1 MENQT
6 NQPSPATIMQIGSG
20 FWASKILL
28 TAVNFQIFTRLA
40 EKQSMTAK
48 ELKTDLELHCTD
60 RNVFDFLDTLAGF
73 GFLNRAG
80 VLETAIYS
88 NSIDTETF
96 LDKNKPSYI
105 GGILE
110 MMNER
115 LYGFWGNLEKGLQTG
130 NPQNEATIGV
140 NLFEAIYKDA
150 EKLKVFVHG
159 MTGVQMGGF
168 IGFAEKFDFSKYK
181 TMVDVGGSSGMLSIM
196 VAKHHP
202 HISCTTFDLPAI
214 EPIANETIQQ
224 FQLSD
229 RVKAQ
234 SGDFFID
241 SLPKADIIT
250 MGNILHD
257 WDEDTKLLLMNKAF
271 EAVNEGGAFVVLENI
286 IDDNR
291 KENIFGMMM
300 SLNMLI
306 ETGKGFD
313 YTFADFNTWAKA
325 VGFKTTSLISL
336 AGPTSAAIAYK

>member
-40 EKQSMTAK
+40 ENKSMTAK
-48 ELKTDLELHCTD
+48 ELKTDLEFHCTD
-60 RNVFDFLDTLAGF
+60 RHVFDFLDTLAGF
-73 GFLNRAG
+73 GFLNRVG
-80 VLETAIYS
+80 LLETAIYS
-88 NSIDTETF
+88 NTIDTETF

-140 NLFEAIYKDA
+140 NIFEAIYKDA
-150 EKLKVFVHG
+150 DKLKVFVHG
-159 MTGVQMGGF
+159 MTGTQMGGF
-168 IGFAEKFDFSKYK
+168 IGFSEKFDFSKYK

-196 VAKHHP
+196 VTKHHP
-202 HISCTTFDLPAI
+202 HISCTTFDLPPI
-214 EPIANETIQQ
+214 EPIANEIIQQ

-229 RVKAQ
+229 KVKTQ
-234 SGDFFID
+234 SGDFFTD

-257 WDEDTKLLLMNKAF
+257 WDEDTKLLLMKKAF
-271 EAVNEGGAFVVLENI
+271 EAVNEGGAFIVIENI

-291 KENIFGMMM
+291 KENVFGMMM

-313 YTFADFNTWAKA
+313 YTFADFNIWAKA

-336 AGPTSAAIAYK
+336 AGPTSAAVAYK

>member
-6 NQPSPATIMQIGSG
+6 NHPSPATIMQIGTG

-40 EKQSMTAK
+40 EKKSMTAK

-60 RNVFDFLDTLAGF
+60 RNVFDFLDTLTGF
-73 GFLNRAG
+73 GFLNRVG
-80 VLETAIYS
+80 ILETAIYS

-105 GGILE
+105 GGVLE
-110 MMNER
+110 MANER

-181 TMVDVGGSSGMLSIM
+181 SMVDVGGSSGMLSIM
-196 VAKHHP
+196 VAKQHP

-214 EPIANETIQQ
+214 ETIANETIQQ
-224 FQLSD
+224 FQLGD
-229 RVKAQ
+229 KVKTQ
-234 SGDFFID
+234 SGDFFRD

-257 WDEDTKLLLMNKAF
+257 WDEDTKLLLMKKAF
-271 EAVNEGGAFVVLENI
+271 EAVNDGGAFVVLENI

-291 KENIFGMMM
+291 KENVFGMMM

-313 YTFADFNTWAKA
+313 YTFAEFNTWAKA
-325 VGFKTTSLISL
+325 VGFKTTSLISV